1 MEFLDKYKKASRD
14 DEGEGSS
21 AKRRNI
27 MEDDVDEAGDYE
39 QGEDD
44 YDNGEA
50 DEEEGGRFYG
60 GGLTD
65 EQRRM
70 LELVDEIDAEEVY
83 IYAYFSARSV

>member
-1 MEFLDKYKKASRD
+1 ME
-14 DEGEGSS
+14 E
-21 AKRRNI
+21 
-27 MEDDVDEAGDYE
+27 DVDEAGVYD

-70 LELVDEIDAEEVY
+70 LELVDEIDAEEVH
-83 IYAYFSARSV
+83 ICLLLSVR